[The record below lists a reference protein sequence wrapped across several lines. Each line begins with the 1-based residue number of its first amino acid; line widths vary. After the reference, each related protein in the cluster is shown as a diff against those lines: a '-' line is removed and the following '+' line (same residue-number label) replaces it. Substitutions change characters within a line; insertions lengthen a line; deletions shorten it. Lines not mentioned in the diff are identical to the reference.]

1 MKVTVERESVCEPGP
16 LGLAAFAFTVFVLS
30 AHNAGWAPDV
40 VWVGPAMFYGGLV
53 LLLAGMWEFKK
64 NNVFGAT
71 GFSTFGGFWMSVGF
85 FIVLKL
91 CGVVPAVINVSEA
104 FGWLLGGLL
113 IFNTYMTI
121 TAVLVPK
128 AVFIAFFFTE
138 VTIIFLMIGNFLPN
152 PNWVKAGGYM
162 GVITSCSAWYAS
174 FAIMFNITA
183 QRAIFPLGDPLL
195 TFSSAEGSKADTEPL
210 NGEP

>member
-1 MKVTVERESVCEPGP
+1 MKVTVERETVCEPGP

-40 VWVGPAMFYGGLV
+40 MWVGPAMFYGGLV

-85 FIVLKL
+85 FIVLRL
-91 CGVVPAVINVSEA
+91 CGVIPAGINVSEA
-104 FGWLLGGLL
+104 FGWLLGSLL
-113 IFNTYMTI
+113 VFNSYMTF
-121 TAVLVPK
+121 TSMLLPK
-128 AVFIAFFFTE
+128 AIFLAFFLTE
-138 VTIIFLMIGNFLPN
+138 MTIIFLMIGNFLPSAG
-152 PNWVKAGGYM
+152 WIKAGGYM

-174 FAIMFNITA
+174 FAILFNITA
-183 QRAIFPLGDPLL
+183 QRGVFPLGSPLVS
-195 TFSSAEGSKADTEPL
+195 FGSPDSSKADSEPL